1 MEGCDQKWVSWT
13 ITKTE
18 SDSEELDAR
27 LLFVGENHSAK

>member
-1 MEGCDQKWVSWT
+1 MEGFGQKWATWT
-13 ITKTE
+13 ITNTE